1 MSLLSD
7 LKPATNAAAPW
18 TAALLTLAAGVMLLA
33 SAATPSE
40 PTRFLR
46 VMAIEPVLLIELSHF
61 FSSVLGL
68 ILVMLAFGL
77 RARLG
82 GAWVATLIVLVVAA
96 PLSLVK
102 GFIWEETA
110 ILGGLAVMLAPFQ
123 HAFPRTARLTRMEVT
138 PGWLLSA
145 VCLVAGAG
153 LLGVWS
159 FQNADYG
166 EMPWWKVMADEDA
179 ARSLRAWV
187 GAAVALLAVGVWRL
201 LASAATPPIVGEE
214 DPEFQ
219 RVRAI
224 LANAE
229 VSKPTS
235 NLALLGDKRFLF
247 SASGDTF
254 LMFGVRGRSWIA
266 MGPPVGR
273 RDERLELLWRFRE
286 LADAHAARPG
296 FYLLEADDLPDI
308 VELGFA
314 IQKLGEAAAA
324 PLEDFTIEGT
334 RRGNLR
340 RAWRKAAEEGASFEV
355 VPADAVGPL
364 IPDLRRISDAWLA
377 GHAGGEKGFALGGFH
392 ETYVQQ
398 FPVALVRWEGRIV
411 AFATLWPV
419 ASRTAFSIDLMRYV
433 DEGPR
438 RIMDYLF
445 VELIQWGREQ
455 GYAAFDF
462 GMAPLSGLDDRPL
475 APMLSRVG
483 RLIFDR
489 GEEIYNFQGVRGYKD
504 KYDPLWQPRYV
515 AAPRKWAI
523 PLLLADVGLLTSGGM
538 ANLAKRPAKKPD
550 EPGLE
555 KLTAPAAGY
564 PPSAR
569 R

>member
-1 MSLLSD
+1 MSLFSV
-7 LKPATNAAAPW
+7 LKPAANAAVPW

-40 PTRFLR
+40 PLRFVK
-46 VMAIEPVLLIELSHF
+46 VMAIEPVLLVELSHF
-61 FSSVLGL
+61 VSSVLGL

-82 GAWVATLIVLVVAA
+82 AAWVATLVVLIVAA
-96 PLSLVK
+96 PLSLLK

-110 ILGGLAVMLAPFQ
+110 ILGVLAASMVPFR

-145 VCLVAGAG
+145 ACLVGGAG

-159 FQNADYG
+159 FQHADYG
-166 EMPWWKVMADEDA
+166 EMPWWEVMASEDA
-179 ARSLRAWV
+179 ARSLRGWV
-187 GAAVALLAVGVWRL
+187 GAAMALLAVGVWRL
-201 LASAATPPIVGEE
+201 FASAATPPIVGEE

-224 LANAE
+224 LATAE

-254 LMFGVRGRSWIA
+254 LMFGVRGRSWVA

-324 PLEDFTIEGT
+324 PLDDFTIEGT
-334 RRGNLR
+334 KRGNLR
-340 RAWRKAAEEGASFEV
+340 RAWRKAAEEGATFEV
-355 VPADAVGPL
+355 IPAEAVEPL
-364 IPDLRRISDAWLA
+364 IPDLHAISDAWLA

-392 ETYVQQ
+392 PPYVQQ
-398 FPVALVRWEGRIV
+398 FPLAVVRWEDRIV

-419 ASRTAFSIDLMRYV
+419 ASRTAFSIDLMRYI
-433 DEGPR
+433 EAGPR

-445 VELIQWGREQ
+445 VELIEWGREQ

-515 AAPRKWAI
+515 AAPRKWEI
-523 PLLLADVGLLTSGGM
+523 PMLLADVGLLTSGGM
-538 ANLAKRPAKKPD
+538 VNLAKRPTRKSDDRAD
-550 EPGLE
+550 
-555 KLTAPAAGY
+555 
-564 PPSAR
+564 PPV
-569 R
+569 

>member
-1 MSLLSD
+1 MSLFSD
-7 LKPATNAAAPW
+7 LKPAANAAVPW

-40 PTRFLR
+40 PLRFVK
-46 VMAIEPVLLIELSHF
+46 VMAIEPVLLVELSHF
-61 FSSVLGL
+61 VSSVLGL

-82 GAWVATLIVLVVAA
+82 AAWVAALVVLIVAA
-96 PLSLVK
+96 PLSLLK

-110 ILGGLAVMLAPFQ
+110 ILGVLAVVMLPFR

-145 VCLVAGAG
+145 ACLVGGAG

-166 EMPWWKVMADEDA
+166 EMPWWEVMASEDA
-179 ARSLRAWV
+179 ARSLRGWV
-187 GAAVALLAVGVWRL
+187 GAAMALLAVGVWRL
-201 LASAATPPIVGEE
+201 FASAATPPIVGEE
-214 DPEFQ
+214 DPQFQ

-224 LANAE
+224 LATAE

-247 SASGDTF
+247 SATGETF
-254 LMFGVRGRSWIA
+254 LMFGVRGRSWVA

-324 PLEDFTIEGT
+324 PLDEFTIEGT
-334 RRGNLR
+334 KRGNLR
-340 RAWRKAAEEGASFEV
+340 RAWRKASEEGATFEV
-355 VPADAVGPL
+355 IPAEAVEPLVPELHA
-364 IPDLRRISDAWLA
+364 ISDAWLA

-392 ETYVQQ
+392 PPYVQQ
-398 FPVALVRWEGRIV
+398 FPLAVVRWEGRIV

-419 ASRTAFSIDLMRYV
+419 ASRTAFSIDLMRYI
-433 DEGPR
+433 EAGPR

-445 VELIQWGREQ
+445 VELIEWGREQ

-538 ANLAKRPAKKPD
+538 VNLAKRPSRKGD
-550 EPGLE
+550 ERADPQ
-555 KLTAPAAGY
+555 P
-564 PPSAR
+564 
-569 R
+569 